1 MSTKEVCEGTYVPG
15 DLPANNTPTN
25 PLDPNCTVQPVT
37 SLPGPTSCPTPSTS
51 TCSDFQLTKFDD
63 TCFINGVIEEHLNI
77 GAADMLVYKL
87 LGVHEQ
93 GELIDLV
100 GNGNPISSGAAI
112 NFPAKNAF
120 TTFVTEWR
128 TLQKGQGII
137 DSGYIGYDFGSIKLP
152 NGRER
157 YGVDTSVNNSISTI
171 KIKQGNNSQ
180 NRVTR
185 ARIERS
191 FDGFKWFGAAVIEL
205 PDDNCLNTIHFR
217 ASVANRYWRIRP
229 IAFNGSSNDYWA
241 VQALEMMDYSLTQLN
256 NIEDHIWL
264 ENRNRDYSEE
274 AVLLKGTYDLLDS
287 TTDLSRFGI
296 ELPNQQMYIQ
306 MSFSAMVAGLGR
318 PVVIGDIFEVPSETQ
333 YNSKLE
339 PIKKY
344 MEITDVGWS
353 TEGFTPGWI
362 PTILRLV
369 AMPMLGT
376 PETADIFGGLEETP
390 DESGLVKYGL
400 LDLDGIRG
408 EQPQVQDLSE
418 TTHAIQS
425 EAITNTPEL
434 GSDMADIQEFDQH
447 QRDVVK
453 EQTGANLGI
462 ISSNK
467 NQLYVED
474 ALPPNHLPYTEAD
487 EFPDLPKNGDYHRL
501 TYNQVGTNIAPRL
514 FRWSNAKD
522 RWIWIETD
530 LRKAHNEQKPI
541 LSEFLASSN
550 RVSSEKVGKK

>member
-1 MSTKEVCEGTYVPG
+1 MSSKEVCEGTYGPG
-15 DLPANNTPTN
+15 DLPNNGGITN
-25 PLDPNCTVQPVT
+25 PVDPSCTVQPVT
-37 SLPGPTSCPTPSTS
+37 GLPGATVCPTQPDR
-51 TCSDFQLTKFDD
+51 TCSDYQLTKFDD
-63 TCFINGVIEEHLNI
+63 SCYISSVIEEHLNI
-77 GAADMLVYKL
+77 GAADMIVYKL

-100 GNGNPISSGAAI
+100 GNGNPISSGAAV
-112 NFPAKNAF
+112 NFPASNAF
-120 TTFVTEWR
+120 TTFVNEWR
-128 TLQKGQGII
+128 TPQKGQAVI

-185 ARIERS
+185 ARVERS
-191 FDGFKWFGAAVIEL
+191 FDGCRWFGAAVIDL

-229 IAFNGSSNDYWA
+229 IAFNGGPSDYWS
-241 VQALEMMDYSLTQLN
+241 VQALEMMDYALTQLN
-256 NIEDHIWL
+256 NIEDHVWL
-264 ENRNRDYSEE
+264 ENRNRDYASE
-274 AVLLKGTYDLLDS
+274 AVVLKGSYDLLDS

-306 MSFSAMVAGLGR
+306 MSFNAMVAGLGR

-333 YNSKLE
+333 FNSKLE

-344 MEITDVGWS
+344 MEIIDVGWS
-353 TEGFTPGWI
+353 TEGYTPGWV
-362 PTILRLV
+362 PTIMRLI
-369 AMPMLGT
+369 AMPMLASS
-376 PETADIFGGLEETP
+376 ETADIFGGLEETP

-408 EQPQVQDLSE
+408 EKPEVQDMSE

-434 GSDMADIQEFDQH
+434 GSDLVDVQEFDQA
-447 QRDVVK
+447 QIDAAQESAGADIRK
-453 EQTGANLGI
+453 IGANP
-462 ISSNK
+462 

-474 ALPPNHLPYTEAD
+474 GLPPNHLPYTEGD
-487 EFPDLPKNGDYHRL
+487 EFPNTPKNGDYHRL

-514 FRWSNAKD
+514 FRWSMAKD

-550 RVSSEKVGKK
+550 RISSDKVGK